1 MQISRG
7 TRVYDIARRQH
18 GTVLK
23 SATSG
28 FPGHG
33 ITKYAVDLEDGRTVY
48 VFPDEIIPAIAPR
61 QSPAMGD
68 SDGPEAAR

>member
-1 MQISRG
+1 MPMQISRG
-7 TRVYDIARRQH
+7 SRVYDIARRQH

-33 ITKYAVDLEDGRTVY
+33 ITRHAVELDDGRTVILGT
-48 VFPDEIIPAIAPR
+48 DEMLPAIGRVDDPT
-61 QSPAMGD
+61 GD
-68 SDGPEAAR
+68 DDGPRAA